1 MNRLT
6 LPGLATLVVTLLAAV
21 WLIISPF
28 VMQTQPAGKGWTPST
43 VNDVVLG
50 GLLFAV
56 SCVAILAILVRYR
69 VTATFFNIGAAMATR
84 PWLVREEVE
93 EGYAMG
99 NHTWN
104 HPDMVALPA
113 ASPLSPAPS
122 RAQSRAR
129 EVPTPP
135 PLA

>member
-56 SCVAILAILVRYR
+56 SCVAILAILVLGLR
-69 VTATFFNIGAAMATR
+69 G
-84 PWLVREEVE
+84 LVQ
-93 EGYAMG
+93 
-99 NHTWN
+99 
-104 HPDMVALPA
+104 A
-113 ASPLSPAPS
+113 AS
-122 RAQSRAR
+122 RAERGEPQQTLQATTAR
-129 EVPTPP
+129 
-135 PLA
+135 